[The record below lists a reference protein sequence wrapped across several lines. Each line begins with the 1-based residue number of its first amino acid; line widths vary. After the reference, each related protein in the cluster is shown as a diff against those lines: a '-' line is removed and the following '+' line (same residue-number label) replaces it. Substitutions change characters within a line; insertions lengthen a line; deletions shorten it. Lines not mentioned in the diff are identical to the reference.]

1 MPVYR
6 LHRKEKKN
14 ETALKLRFKKTDAR
28 INNGVSGAHNTIRS
42 DAENSIAPR
51 GNETV
56 GAFEKYGSL

>member
-1 MPVYR
+1 LPVYR

-42 DAENSIAPR
+42 DAENSIVPTAR
-51 GNETV
+51 GGLWPWHV
-56 GAFEKYGSL
+56 VFF